1 MKTYYATTPIYYVN
15 DLPHIGHI
23 YSTVVTDA
31 MTRYRRLIGEKTRF
45 LTGTDEHGQNIEK
58 AAMAQ
63 GIMPLA
69 LADRVVARYEQ
80 LYRTFEIQNDDFI
93 RTTQERHKRG
103 VQALIG
109 RIDAAGDFYTAK
121 HEGWYCASCE
131 AFYTEKELD
140 ATSNDKKCPVHGIP
154 TAWESEENVFF
165 RLSKYAEPLL
175 RHYESQ
181 PGFVRP
187 ESRLAEV
194 VSFVKSGLSD
204 LSVSRT
210 KVKWGIPFPGHP
222 GHVVYVWLDA
232 LANYIT
238 ALGFGQGGDAEALY
252 REFWDHPEAE
262 RVHVIGKDILRFHAV
277 YWPAFLLSAGV
288 PLPTRVWAH
297 GWWLR
302 DAKKVSKSVGN
313 IVRPDQLVA
322 DFGPDALRYFLL
334 REMAFGQDANFSDE
348 AFLTRYNADLANDL
362 GNTVSRVAALLRQSF
377 GGTPNEVCDD
387 NEILAAYGDARAEWQ
402 AALGDCQFNRALE
415 AVWKFLS
422 VINGFIVAREPWKIR
437 KEEGAD
443 SGRLHRILSAAA
455 EGIRLSAVMLSP
467 FLPGIS
473 RRIFATFAMEAKD
486 PSARDLA
493 WGGLP
498 VSRPMPE
505 APALFPRVDVAE
517 YFARKDTP
525 MTEPTRGAPAA
536 PALPAAGAESQAAP
550 ASPAAGAP
558 PAAGAAAAPSADD
571 RIGIEDFQ
579 KVRLK
584 TAKIVSAERVP
595 KSNKLM
601 RLMVDLGGEQRQIVA
616 GIAAQYE
623 PEALLGRN
631 VVVVANLKPAK
642 LMGGRVQ
649 RHGARGLG
657 RRRGGA
663 GAVGCAGA
671 RAGREQGE
679 VILDFGFWI
688 LD

>member
-1 MKTYYATTPIYYVN
+1 MKTFYATTPIYYVN

-58 AAMAQ
+58 AAAAQ
-63 GIMPLA
+63 GITPLA

-80 LYRTFEIQNDDFI
+80 LYRTFEIENDDFI
-93 RTTQERHKRG
+93 RTTQDRHRRG
-103 VQALIG
+103 VEALIG

-140 ATSNDKKCPVHGIP
+140 AASDDKRCPVHGIP

-165 RLSKYAEPLL
+165 RLSKYGEPLL
-175 RHYESQ
+175 RHYEEH

-194 VSFVKSGLSD
+194 VSFVKSGLAD

-210 KVKWGIPFPGHP
+210 KVKWGISFPGHP

-238 ALGFGQGGDAEALY
+238 ALGFGQGDDRDALY
-252 REFWDHPEAE
+252 REFWDHPDAE

-277 YWPAFLLSAGV
+277 YWPAFLLSAGL

-377 GGTPNEVCDD
+377 GGTPNQVCDD
-387 NEILAAYGDARAEWQ
+387 NEILAAYGAARAEWQ
-402 AALGDCQFNRALE
+402 AALGESQFNRALE

-422 VINGFIVAREPWKIR
+422 VINGFIVAKEPWKIR
-437 KEEGAD
+437 KEEGEA

-467 FLPGIS
+467 FTPGIT
-473 RRIFATFAMEAKD
+473 RKIFATFAMEALD
-486 PSARDLA
+486 PSARDLE

-498 VSRPMPE
+498 VSRPMTD
-505 APALFPRVDVAE
+505 APALFPRVDVAQ
-517 YFARKDTP
+517 YFERGKDAV
-525 MTEPTRGAPAA
+525 MTDPNSGSTQTSQTAAGSAAPSEPAT
-536 PALPAAGAESQAAP
+536 PALPG
-550 ASPAAGAP
+550 AGAP
-558 PAAGAAAAPSADD
+558 PARPVSQADGAAPAASIDD

-623 PEALLGRN
+623 PEALVGRN

-642 LMGGRVQ
+642 LMGVESNGMVLAASV
-649 RHGARGLG
+649 GE
-657 RRRGGA
+657 A
-663 GAVGCAGA
+663 GEPVL
-671 RAGREQGE
+671 
-679 VILDFGFWI
+679 LDVPAHVPPGSKVK
-688 LD
+688 